1 MNILIAPDKFKGS
14 LTAHQVA
21 SAISRGAKRFDE
33 NINCTILPLAD
44 GGEGSLQVIQNVL
57 NLKQIQVKVKD
68 PLGKTITSNY
78 LQKGKEVYIELAL
91 SSGLQLLKTADHNP
105 LLTSTMGTG
114 QKICHAIENGAKVIH
129 LFLGGSATNDAGI
142 GISSALGYV
151 FKDKKGK
158 PLPTIG
164 ASLAQVE
171 NLELINP
178 PIGLSEVLINCYV
191 DVSNPFY
198 GPTGAAFV
206 FAKQKGANAEMI
218 NQLDRG
224 LKSFAKLIYKKFNTN
239 INVKGA
245 GAAGGIPGGLK
256 ALFNIEIHS
265 GIDFILE
272 TISFKE
278 ELKKAD
284 FVITGEGKYDI
295 QSVQGKAVTG
305 VKRIADTM
313 NKECIL
319 LAGCIDIDKK
329 DPTLTSY
336 SYFDSVEKY
345 ASSQTDSIN
354 NASVYLEMMTA
365 SMLKSIT

>member
-1 MNILIAPDKFKGS
+1 MCI
-14 LTAHQVA
+14 
-21 SAISRGAKRFDE
+21 R
-33 NINCTILPLAD
+33 
-44 GGEGSLQVIQNVL
+44 
-57 NLKQIQVKVKD
+57 
-68 PLGKTITSNY
+68 
-78 LQKGKEVYIELAL
+78 
-91 SSGLQLLKTADHNP
+91 
-105 LLTSTMGTG
+105 
-114 QKICHAIENGAKVIH
+114 
-129 LFLGGSATNDAGI
+129 
-142 GISSALGYV
+142 
-151 FKDKKGK
+151 
-158 PLPTIG
+158 
-164 ASLAQVE
+164 
-171 NLELINP
+171 
-178 PIGLSEVLINCYV
+178 
-191 DVSNPFY
+191 
-198 GPTGAAFV
+198 
-206 FAKQKGANAEMI
+206 
-218 NQLDRG
+218 DR
-224 LKSFAKLIYKKFNTN
+224 
-239 INVKGA
+239 
-245 GAAGGIPGGLK
+245 
-256 ALFNIEIHS
+256 FNIEIHS

-329 DPTLTSY
+329 DPALTSY

>member
-1 MNILIAPDKFKGS
+1 M
-14 LTAHQVA
+14 
-21 SAISRGAKRFDE
+21 
-33 NINCTILPLAD
+33 
-44 GGEGSLQVIQNVL
+44 
-57 NLKQIQVKVKD
+57 
-68 PLGKTITSNY
+68 TSW
-78 LQKGKEVYIELAL
+78 
-91 SSGLQLLKTADHNP
+91 
-105 LLTSTMGTG
+105 
-114 QKICHAIENGAKVIH
+114 
-129 LFLGGSATNDAGI
+129 F
-142 GISSALGYV
+142 
-151 FKDKKGK
+151 F
-158 PLPTIG
+158 
-164 ASLAQVE
+164 
-171 NLELINP
+171 
-178 PIGLSEVLINCYV
+178 
-191 DVSNPFY
+191 VS
-198 GPTGAAFV
+198 
-206 FAKQKGANAEMI
+206 KCI
-218 NQLDRG
+218 
-224 LKSFAKLIYKKFNTN
+224 
-239 INVKGA
+239 
-245 GAAGGIPGGLK
+245 
-256 ALFNIEIHS
+256 FNIEIHS

-313 NKECIL
+313 NKACIL